1 MGKLELLLTLLLFK
15 QMCGTV
21 CLEPTGQFYNIP
33 WSMMIF
39 QAECCCRWTLLGD
52 WLHWPFSLTVWIGSL
67 ADFLFQWEIWITRWT
82 CCKLLGLLSFPLPF
96 NTYRLIFT
104 VFHLTK
110 CYIAHASLQRGYTS
124 LMLRRKSLLSYDL
137 V

>member
-1 MGKLELLLTLLLFK
+1 MRKLELLLTLLLFK

-21 CLEPTGQFYNIP
+21 CLEPTGQSYDIP

-39 QAECCCRWTLLGD
+39 QADCCCRWTLLGD

-67 ADFLFQWEIWITRWT
+67 ADFVFQWEIWITRWT
-82 CCKLLGLLSFPLPF
+82 CCKLLLLLSFPLQF
-96 NTYRLIFT
+96 TIYRQILN
-104 VFHLTK
+104 VFCLTK
-110 CYIAHASLQRGYTS
+110 HCITLTSLQWEFTS
-124 LMLRRKSLLSYDL
+124 LMLRRQNLSRYDL